1 MSIEGVI
8 QPELIEIGEDLRLRK
23 YDGVYEFSWDWYQD
37 PELVYLVDGVREPY
51 TWEQLERM
59 YAYLDKHGELYF
71 IEVHE
76 NGEFRPIGDVTF
88 WAEDMPIVIGAPE
101 YRGRGIGRRVIAAL
115 IARGK
120 SLGYSELKVEVIY
133 PYNIASRKCF
143 ESLGFEAYR
152 TDEQGSSYRLVLE

>member
-1 MSIEGVI
+1 MAIEGVL
-8 QPELIEIGEDLRLRK
+8 QPELIEIAEDLRLRR

-51 TWEQLERM
+51 TREQLGKM
-59 YAYLDKHGELYF
+59 YDYLDRHGELYF
-71 IEVHE
+71 IEVRE
-76 NGEFRPIGDVTF
+76 RGEFRPIGDVTF
-88 WAEDMPIVIGAPE
+88 WADDMPIVIGASE

-115 IARGK
+115 IERGR

-133 PYNIASRKCF
+133 PYNEASRRCF

-152 TDEQGSSYRLVLE
+152 TDEEGSSYRLRLK